1 MTMQVKIKLRKLQ
14 EQEKNR
20 AVNKFD
26 KSVESGDMLVRV
38 SEAEAEVFRVRN
50 KMQAKEKQIRQLKQ
64 MIKTN
69 TTQTDQTRQIMEHET
84 GWVDRLDTER

>member
-1 MTMQVKIKLRKLQ
+1 MFEQAMKDQAGLHDMTMQVKIKLRKLQ

-50 KMQAKEKQIRQLKQ
+50 KMQAKEK
-64 MIKTN
+64 
-69 TTQTDQTRQIMEHET
+69 
-84 GWVDRLDTER
+84 